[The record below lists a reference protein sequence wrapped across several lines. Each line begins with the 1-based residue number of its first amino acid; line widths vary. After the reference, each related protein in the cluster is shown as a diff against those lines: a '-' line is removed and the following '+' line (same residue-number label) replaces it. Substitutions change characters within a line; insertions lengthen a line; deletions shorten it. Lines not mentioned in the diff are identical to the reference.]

1 MSERWELI
9 DHCAETGL
17 RKWMNYDEATDA
29 IQISYDQDRAAQDII
44 LNRNKAAQADN
55 ALDRRSDMWH
65 AAHIPIGVMYEWKV
79 KHGVDA
85 WDPAHRDGIKR
96 LLNDPEYRYLR
107 VNHFIM

>member
-17 RKWMNYDEATDA
+17 RKWMNYEADGDQ
-29 IQISYDQDRAAQDII
+29 IQIAYDQDRAAQNVI
-44 LNRNKAAQADN
+44 LDRNKATQADGF
-55 ALDRRSDMWH
+55 DKRSDMWH
-65 AAHIPIGVMYEWKV
+65 AAHIPVGVMYEWLV
-79 KHGVDA
+79 KHGVNA
-85 WDPAHRDGIKR
+85 WDPTHIDGVKR